1 MVRLEG
7 PGFPEEVRRFW
18 AEIYGQEYIAYDS
31 LEQAKRDPD
40 GVIVLSGDYGTTVL
54 LTAPAHLVRCDTE
67 TLVTL
72 VSDLDAV
79 SWMSGDPAIATV
91 AFERHPVGT
100 SIEGGW
106 GGGIVADGVWTN
118 PQRLSAE
125 NAPRPSRPCWGDAGA
140 STATCCDGIET
151 LNSPANAHREPWHGA
166 TGCPGTSTSH
176 HPQCRSPTDT
186 ALFSAMPAVTEP
198 FVWETVHVSWQWA
211 CSRAARSNFD
221 CHGGREWTWEYCDSC
236 APDE

>member
-1 MVRLEG
+1 MVRPEG

-91 AFERHPVGT
+91 AFERHRVGT

-125 NAPRPSRPCWGDAGA
+125 IRTQAEQAVLGRRRRIDGNLLRRDRDTELARKRASRTMARGYGLPWDF
-140 STATCCDGIET
+140 DI
-151 LNSPANAHREPWHGA
+151 SP
-166 TGCPGTSTSH
+166 
-176 HPQCRSPTDT
+176 
-186 ALFSAMPAVTEP
+186 PAVP
-198 FVWETVHVSWQWA
+198 F
-211 CSRAARSNFD
+211 
-221 CHGGREWTWEYCDSC
+221 
-236 APDE
+236 PD